1 MRIFLNGMKFHAYH
15 GVYPKERAEGG
26 SFEVDLE
33 LELETNILK
42 KTDDRLENTLDYSE
56 IYQLVSKV
64 MATPV
69 NLLEEV
75 ALRIGREL
83 KTLSQV
89 KYYRI
94 RVSKLHPPIEGEID
108 RVSIETDSMD
118 DV

>member
-15 GVYPKERAEGG
+15 GVYPKEREDGG

-33 LELETNILK
+33 LELETNIR
-42 KTDDRLENTLDYSE
+42 KTDDRLENTLDYTE
-56 IYQLVSKV
+56 IYHLVSKV

-83 KTLSQV
+83 KTFSQV

-94 RVSKLHPPIEGEID
+94 RVSKLHPPIEGEIN